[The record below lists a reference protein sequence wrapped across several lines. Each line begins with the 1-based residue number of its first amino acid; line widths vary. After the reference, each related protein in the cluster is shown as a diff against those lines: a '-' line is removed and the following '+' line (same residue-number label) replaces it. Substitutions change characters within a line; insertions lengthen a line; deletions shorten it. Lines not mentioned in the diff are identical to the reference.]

1 MDLAANSDCEKMNK
15 SSAPIAPAQAEG
27 TVAKPKRK
35 PPRPSFA
42 RLDPRRDPTE
52 QIAAS
57 IVQYLAAES
66 DENGRVLYMVLY
78 HNVHGERYRN
88 WNGRDLWAE
97 ALKYLRG
104 SIRREH
110 GLIWLDCETNVVSSL
125 PWPYKPEPKL
135 KTRRRKPHTKWYND
149 VAGRA
154 EISGLSISEQIAAD
168 RQTVSLVR
176 AIEIVSQQQIS

>member
-1 MDLAANSDCEKMNK
+1 LTLGETL
-15 SSAPIAPAQAEG
+15 P
-27 TVAKPKRK
+27 
-35 PPRPSFA
+35 
-42 RLDPRRDPTE
+42 E
-52 QIAAS
+52 QIAAR

-66 DENGRVLYMVLY
+66 DEKGRVLYMVLN

-125 PWPYKPEPKL
+125 PWPDKAEPKL
-135 KTRRRKPHTKWYND
+135 KTHRRKPQTKWYKD

-154 EISGLSISEQIAAD
+154 EISGLAA
-168 RQTVSLVR
+168 RGASLD
-176 AIEIVSQQQIS
+176 S